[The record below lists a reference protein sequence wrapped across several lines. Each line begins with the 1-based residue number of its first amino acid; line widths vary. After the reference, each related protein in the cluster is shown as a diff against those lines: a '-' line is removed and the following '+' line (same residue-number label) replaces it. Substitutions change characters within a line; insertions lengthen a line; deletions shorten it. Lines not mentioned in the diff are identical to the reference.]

1 MMSKP
6 RNQSG
11 IEENPQIPIAGIFV
25 DPEFP
30 WVSVKL
36 ESPITSDLGD
46 LISLILSSVFLI
58 RSLLNELLFL
68 PVKKALLK

>member
-6 RNQSG
+6 RKQSG

-25 DPEFP
+25 APEFP

-36 ESPITSDLGD
+36 ESTITSDLD
-46 LISLILSSVFLI
+46 LLSLSLSSVFLI
-58 RSLLNELLFL
+58 RSFLNELLFL